1 MWGAFKMKTVFLDN
15 ASTTRV
21 SQVAIDAFVKYSTEE
36 FYNPSAEYIQSV
48 NVSKKIDEARDFVLE
63 RMGASKGNIVFTSGA
78 TESNNLAIL
87 GSLREGDTEYIFSS
101 GEHSSIYNVAKMIEN
116 NGKKVHFVPLLENGE
131 IDYNALENL
140 VNNKTRLVS
149 LIYVSNETGVV
160 NDIKK
165 AVGIIREKNKRTLIH
180 VDGVQA
186 FNKIPFSIDDLDI
199 DFLSY
204 SAHKFHGVKGTGGLY
219 VRNIEAL
226 KSLVFGGGQEFN
238 KRAGTENVAGILS
251 SVEVMKKIDIKK
263 NFESV
268 KALKQIAID
277 YFSKKENVKLVATD
291 GSPYIL
297 SLAFYGVNGETLMR
311 ALEKFVIVGKGSA
324 CGAKT
329 AGNRVLKAIG
339 LDDNRIKSSIRLS
352 FDYEQTE
359 EEIQYACE
367 KIYEVYNEIYNKVK

>member
-1 MWGAFKMKTVFLDN
+1 MKTVFLDN
-15 ASTTRV
+15 ASTTKTAK
-21 SQVAIDAFVKYSTEE
+21 VAIDAFVKYSTEE
-36 FYNPSAEYIQSV
+36 FYNPSAEYAQSV
-48 NVSKKIDEARDFVLE
+48 NVSKKIEEARDFILK
-63 RMGASKGNIVFTSGA
+63 RLGASSGTIVFTSGA
-78 TESNNLAIL
+78 TESNNLAIF
-87 GSLREGDTEYIFSS
+87 GSLREGETEYIFSS
-101 GEHSSIYNVAKMIEN
+101 GEHSSIFNVAKTIEN

-131 IDYNALENL
+131 IDYSALGNL

-165 AVGIIREKNKRTLIH
+165 AVEIIKEKNKRTLVH

-186 FNKIPFSIDDLDI
+186 FNKIPFSVDDLNI

-219 VRNIEAL
+219 VRNINAL

-238 KRAGTENVAGILS
+238 KRSGTENVGGILS
-251 SVEVMKKIDIKK
+251 SVEVMKTIDIKK
-263 NFESV
+263 NFDIV
-268 KALKQIAID
+268 KSLKKIAVD
-277 YFSKKENVKLVATD
+277 FFSNKENVKIVATE

-324 CGAKT
+324 CGSKT

-359 EEIQYACE
+359 EEIRYACE
-367 KIYEVYNEIYNKVK
+367 KIYEVYCEIYNKVK